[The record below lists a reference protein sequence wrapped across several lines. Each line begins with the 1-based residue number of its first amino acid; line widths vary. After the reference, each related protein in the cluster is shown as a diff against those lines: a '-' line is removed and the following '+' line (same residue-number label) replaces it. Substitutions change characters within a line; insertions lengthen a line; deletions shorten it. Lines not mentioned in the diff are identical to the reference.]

1 MSNDKDPAYISHIL
15 DAIEK
20 IETYIDGV
28 DFESFVKN
36 SMMFDAVIRELAV
49 IGEATNQLSNDF
61 CEKHKDI
68 PVAKIVGMR
77 NFLIHEY
84 LGVEAKTVW
93 DTCKERLP
101 ELKNQLLAAKEVR

>member
-1 MSNDKDPAYISHIL
+1 MSNDKDQAYVSHIL

-36 SMMFDAVIRELAV
+36 GMMFDAVIRELA
-49 IGEATNQLSNDF
+49 IICEATNQLSGDF
-61 CEKHKDI
+61 CEKYKDI

-84 LGVEAKTVW
+84 FGVEAKTVW

-101 ELKNQLLAAKEVR
+101 ELKRQLLAAN